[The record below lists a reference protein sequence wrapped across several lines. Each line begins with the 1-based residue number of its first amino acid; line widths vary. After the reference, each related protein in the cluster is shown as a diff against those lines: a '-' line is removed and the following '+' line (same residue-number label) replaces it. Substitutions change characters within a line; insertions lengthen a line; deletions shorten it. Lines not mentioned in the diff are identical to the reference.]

1 MRNIVLS
8 LSVAGLLA
16 GGTAA
21 FAGPEQEAPAP
32 GAAPAASA
40 PAAAAPSDPAGT
52 TDPAVG
58 DKIECRQMDPPT
70 GSRLGGHRE
79 CRPHLFWVDKMLQDR
94 ATAEKIQNKS
104 YENRPPS
111 G

>member
-16 GGTAA
+16 CGTSA
-21 FAGPEQEAPAP
+21 FAGPEQEAPAT
-32 GAAPAASA
+32 GAAPAT
-40 PAAAAPSDPAGT
+40 AAPSDPAGT
-52 TDPAVG
+52 VDPAVG

-79 CRPHLFWVDKMLQDR
+79 CRPHHFWVDKMLQDR
-94 ATAEKIQNKS
+94 STAEKIQRKS